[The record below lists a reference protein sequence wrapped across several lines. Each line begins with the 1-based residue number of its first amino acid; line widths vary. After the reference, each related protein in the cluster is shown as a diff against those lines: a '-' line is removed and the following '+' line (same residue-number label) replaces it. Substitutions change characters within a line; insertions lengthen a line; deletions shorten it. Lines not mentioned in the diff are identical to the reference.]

1 MKQLFN
7 YFFKGL
13 LIIVPLTVTIYIL
26 ILVIGWLDNLI
37 PIGVPGM
44 GLLLILVVTTGLGY
58 FANLFFIGSFFR
70 LFETF
75 VEKIPLVNIIYS
87 SLRDLTSAFVGE
99 KRRFDQAVLVSLSLD
114 STILKPG
121 FVTSDDL
128 EKIGLPGFVTVYMPH
143 SYNFSGNIIIVNSKH
158 VIPIEASG
166 ADVMRYIV
174 SGGVSGAISVDKSHK
189 SDDPS

>member
-26 ILVIGWLDNLI
+26 FLVIGWLDNLI

-128 EKIGLPGFVTVYMPH
+128 AKIGLPGFVTVYMPH